1 MITGM
6 TRGEISVVSIRAKL
20 SDCARSD
27 DEYSDDDDVSWKV
40 RRAAA
45 KCLEAVIVTRHEMME
60 EFYTTISPALITR
73 FKERE
78 ENVKA
83 DIFHAYQALLK
94 QARSSSSSLQ
104 VSQDPNR
111 MEAEDGP
118 VSLLQG
124 QVTNIV
130 KALHR
135 QMKEKSIKTR
145 QGCFALLTELIH
157 VLPGALATHMD
168 LIVPGS
174 QFSLG
179 KVESWQQGDHF
190 SYDCP
195 LR

>member
-1 MITGM
+1 M
-6 TRGEISVVSIRAKL
+6 KL
-20 SDCARSD
+20 SAGVRSD

-94 QARSSSSSLQ
+94 QARSSTSSLQ

-168 LIVPGS
+168 LIVPGI

-179 KVESWQQGDHF
+179 KIRVLVAGLVF
-190 SYDCP
+190 SVVIF
-195 LR
+195 LRQ